1 MDFKKLFRIDDK
13 AVSPVIGVILMVAI
27 TVILAAAIGSSVF
40 SHGAAQAAPQ
50 ANLNIKPA
58 GSIAASG
65 TSAGLASVNIEH
77 LGGDPVNFATSSIK
91 IMASV
96 NGGSA
101 TQIYPGA
108 SPVTMNVGDIQK
120 LDLKTLA
127 SSGSTNLQK
136 LGGDDGKT
144 LTNLASG
151 DVVNLKFID
160 VKSGQ
165 IFLDKN
171 VAF

>member
-1 MDFKKLFRIDDK
+1 MDFKKLFRKDDK

-40 SHGAAQAAPQ
+40 SHGAAQTAPQ
-50 ANLNIKPA
+50 ANLNIKAA
-58 GSIAASG
+58 GPIP
-65 TSAGLASVNIEH
+65 TTGLASVNIEH
-77 LGGDPVNFATSSIK
+77 LGGDPVNFATTSIK

-101 TQIYPGA
+101 TQIFPGA

-120 LDLKTLA
+120 LDLKTLD
-127 SSGSTNLQK
+127 TDNPNLKK
-136 LGGDDGKT
+136 LGGADGKT
-144 LTNLASG
+144 PTNLASG

-160 VKSGQ
+160 IKSGQ

>member
-1 MDFKKLFRIDDK
+1 MDFKKLFRKDDK

-58 GSIAASG
+58 GPIDSN
-65 TSAGLASVNIEH
+65 GLASVNIEH
-77 LGGDPVNFATSSIK
+77 LGGDPISFATTSIK

-101 TQIYPGA
+101 EQIYPSN

-120 LDLKTLA
+120 LELKIIDT
-127 SSGSTNLQK
+127 SKTYPPLQK
-136 LGGDDGKT
+136 LDTDGNTKVK
-144 LTNLASG
+144 LASG
-151 DVVNLKFID
+151 DVINLKFID

-171 VAF
+171 IAF